1 MEDVLKPFLRGF
13 ITQQRP
19 FSRIKLTNVW
29 KNLNSLKVKPKGMVN
44 RMGSSKPAIFAREA
58 TGLVREVGFGLGV
71 IIILSHVVGLGW
83 QKRAFQFT
91 GPRPIPNEL
100 LPLGLPAIFWAFL
113 ICGIMV
119 AITGYVAGYVTASMP
134 RSGGGYVTIS
144 RVIHPFVGYM
154 GGWLMFLAEAFSY
167 GLIGVA
173 VFEAISIF
181 YSIALAPTAV
191 VFDETMLFL
200 GGLVIIAIF
209 TFLALFGVRQYG
221 RIMHVMFW
229 IPAIITVG
237 FFAMWIGGAMDPSIV
252 AEGVMEVMEATPETF
267 VDLALYPPD
276 ALGVPGM
283 ATEIASFGDAFTYAM
298 AGAFWA
304 YMGWYSVTFIAGEV
318 KEANKKIPKVILVAG
333 IAIMLIYLAAS
344 SLSAISIMNMELGG
358 QIVDGHEWSFFQAY
372 SYLSYVPDLTD
383 PTVKAALVAEIP
395 NFQKAWST
403 GIASLIARG
412 YGMGWLSW
420 LIALAGVIWL
430 ANDIPP
436 FLLVG
441 SRTLFAMSFDRMMPE
456 KIAHVSERWH
466 SPTWALALT
475 GILGIFGCIAESDVA
490 GLADYFG
497 WAGMIGTDIFDATFL
512 TLFCLSAM
520 LLPLERK
527 EIYDRAA
534 VRHSIGTVV
543 GLGFI
548 ATAMAAYCLVIFL
561 KESVSWIF
569 MPVTTADWYSALGF
583 YGCIGVGVLLYVY
596 YMYRNTVKGIDMR
609 TLYVSIPPE

>member
-1 MEDVLKPFLRGF
+1 
-13 ITQQRP
+13 
-19 FSRIKLTNVW
+19 
-29 KNLNSLKVKPKGMVN
+29 MVN

-144 RVIHPFVGYM
+144 RVIHPFVGYI

-173 VFEAISIF
+173 VFEAIMIF
-181 YSIALAPTAV
+181 YSIALAPTV
-191 VFDETMLFL
+191 VFFDATMLFL
-200 GGLVIIAIF
+200 GGLLIIAVF

-221 RIMHVMFW
+221 RVMHVMFW

-237 FFAMWIGGAMDPSIV
+237 FFAMWIAGAMDPSIV
-252 AEGVMEVMEATPETF
+252 AAGVTEVMGAPPETF
-267 VDLALYPPD
+267 VDLALD
-276 ALGVPGM
+276 SGM
-283 ATEIASFGDAFTYAM
+283 ADNIASFGDAFTYAM

-333 IAIMLIYLAAS
+333 IVIMLIYLAAS
-344 SLSAISIMNMELGG
+344 SLSAASTMNTA
-358 QIVDGHEWSFFQAY
+358 VRTVAGHDWSFFQAY
-372 SYLSYVPDLTD
+372 SWLSYTGAGR
-383 PTVKAALVAEIP
+383 TAAAAIP
-395 NFQKAWST
+395 NFQPAWST

-412 YGMGWLSW
+412 MNMAWLSW

-475 GILGIFGCIAESDVA
+475 GILGIFGCIAESNVA
-490 GLADYFG
+490 ELAPYFG
-497 WAGMIGTDIFDATFL
+497 WAGMIGTDIFDAVFL

-534 VRHSIGTVV
+534 VKHSIGTVV

-548 ATAMAAYCLVIFL
+548 ATAMAAFCLIIFL

-569 MPVTTADWYSALGF
+569 TPATTADWYSALGF